1 MVSHV
6 MSLTPLTKLGEQK
19 PAFERRAIFVL
30 NPDKLIFYHSSEFAF
45 GSLRDGWIMIYFILY
60 SFFKGRGGYTKVSKL
75 NLQQK
80 ANILKGFVQT
90 SYYCLIHFFKRV
102 CLTNLL
108 THACL

>member
-30 NPDKLIFYHSSEFAF
+30 NPDKLIFYHSFEFAF

-60 SFFKGRGGYTKVSKL
+60 SFLKGGGGAPRVLKL

-80 ANILKGFVQT
+80 ANIFKGFVQT

>member
-30 NPDKLIFYHSSEFAF
+30 NPDKLIFYHSFEFAF

-60 SFFKGRGGYTKVSKL
+60 SF
-75 NLQQK
+75 
-80 ANILKGFVQT
+80 LKGGEG
-90 SYYCLIHFFKRV
+90 RV
-102 CLTNLL
+102 S
-108 THACL
+108 

>member
-60 SFFKGRGGYTKVSKL
+60 SFLKGGGGYPRVLKL

-80 ANILKGFVQT
+80 ANIFKGFVQT